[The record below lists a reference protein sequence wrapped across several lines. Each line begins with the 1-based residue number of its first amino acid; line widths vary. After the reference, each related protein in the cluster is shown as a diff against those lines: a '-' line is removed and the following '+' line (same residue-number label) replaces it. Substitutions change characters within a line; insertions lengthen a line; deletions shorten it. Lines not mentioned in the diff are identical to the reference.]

1 MVDEE
6 RLDHGDQGGGGAAG
20 EEQLTGLDLQAETV
34 GQILGHGGARLREAG
49 GHGVAVELDGV
60 RLIHDLVDGVI
71 DLLGRGDA
79 GVAQ

>member
-1 MVDEE
+1 MVDQE

-20 EEQLTGLDLQAETV
+20 EEQLTGLDLQAEAV
-34 GQILGHGGARLREAG
+34 GQILGHGGASLREAG
-49 GHGVAVELDGV
+49 CHGVAVELDGV